1 MNQLTAIH
9 LLNVILGTQVSPLN
23 SKPFHLQ
30 YCFDGLRIENSTRHL
45 EASLKSLRNKI
56 IVAVATKC
64 NVVLFSKLNMVF
76 TNLIKFIET

>member
-45 EASLKSLRNKI
+45 EASLKI